1 MYHNSNRSTHVRG
14 TLLGLKLQGDL
25 QGQYTI
31 IRDLGRQ
38 RCTMTAKAISEILYL
53 FLAEKIVVCLVV
65 CFVATLSLSD
75 FGLHFFLI
83 EALIEL
89 RKMLIRKKLFN
100 ERLFAHC
107 STPKVLMF
115 CRFTGFTKMQLI

>member
-1 MYHNSNRSTHVRG
+1 MASFSARREDHFQKMFVKNRPSFPSDFI
-14 TLLGLKLQGDL
+14 KLV
-25 QGQYTI
+25 
-31 IRDLGRQ
+31 
-38 RCTMTAKAISEILYL
+38 SEILYL